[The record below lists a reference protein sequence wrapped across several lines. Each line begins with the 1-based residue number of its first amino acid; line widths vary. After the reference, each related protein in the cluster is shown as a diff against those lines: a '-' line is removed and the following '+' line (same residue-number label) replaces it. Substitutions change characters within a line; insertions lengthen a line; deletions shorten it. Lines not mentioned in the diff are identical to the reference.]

1 MNVVRFILI
10 ILVSISVFCFC
21 SDSNQNIR
29 KLLEEWRGR
38 EILYPSK
45 ANFVVLDSTN
55 LDKGMYT
62 ILVYMDSMQCISC
75 NLNLHSWNNL
85 VEDIKS
91 DLVNFQFV
99 FHPYKKNELK
109 LILKREHFLFPYYI
123 DEEDEF
129 NKLNH
134 FPLEPAFQTFLLD
147 KDNKV
152 LAIGNPVL
160 NPKVK
165 ELYLRIIQGKPLG
178 NDADAETP
186 QTTVSVSSTEVS
198 LGGFPWQ
205 EPQSATL
212 TLTNTGTR
220 PLVIQDVVTS
230 CGCLTVDY
238 PREPVRPGG
247 EAALRLTYKADNP
260 GYFRKTVTV
269 YANAEEAPLRVQVS
283 GNAE

>member
-1 MNVVRFILI
+1 MILGVLCACDNSMNAAKE
-10 ILVSISVFCFC
+10 LV
-21 SDSNQNIR
+21 
-29 KLLEEWRGR
+29 EEWQMR
-38 EILYPSK
+38 EVEFPVDCDFVTLEGDVSNFQNTSRNYAVLYY
-45 ANFVVLDSTN
+45 ADSTECLN
-55 LDKGMYT
+55 
-62 ILVYMDSMQCISC
+62 CR
-75 NLNLHSWNNL
+75 LNLLDWKLFMEEIGDSVPVFFYFNTS
-85 VEDIKS
+85 DIQSVRYKMRL
-91 DLVNFQFV
+91 DNFNYPVCWRQANQL
-99 FHPYKKNELK
+99 NELNN
-109 LILKREHFLFPYYI
+109 FPSDI
-123 DEEDEF
+123 
-129 NKLNH
+129 
-134 FPLEPAFQTFLLD
+134 AFQTFLLD

-198 LGGFPWQ
+198 LDGFPWQ

-269 YANAEEAPLRVQVS
+269 YANAEEAPLKVQVS

>member
-85 VEDIKS
+85 VEGIKS

-178 NDADAETP
+178 DDADAETP

-220 PLVIQDVVTS
+220 PLVVQDVVTS

-238 PREPVRPGG
+238 LREPVRPGG